1 MHPYV
6 LDSLKTWLH
15 SVSKAR
21 VRATQGRQLAIMRD
35 DGPPLNLPPI
45 PANIK
50 GAGKETAKRFAIYLL
65 KAGAEVEH
73 SLLVQYLYAAYSIN
87 ERKGDLE
94 KNCGLNW
101 KTHIRL
107 VAREE
112 MAHLVTVQNLLLSL
126 GADVYL
132 DRASMNRRDAA
143 LPLPF
148 VLERLTLDS
157 LAKYI
162 VFESPSPRQL
172 DGKYDALMEEVH
184 GRLGDN
190 PRFRIQRVGIIYAAI
205 YWLFMESDDPGPDW
219 PFAENQASEFI
230 QQYGAGL
237 HLSKQDFISGEE
249 YQDRAAGADEW
260 EVFESDAHVDDA
272 SPRETALAGLR
283 WIMAQGEGPNALEES
298 HFSRFV
304 QIYEE
309 LKQLDGKYDSISM
322 RVPTKPYVKCYGFVP
337 PAAPPRPKNGQRHG
351 TPITHPRTRL
361 WAELVNARYQLLIL
375 HIFASL
381 SASRSREGQKRRKF
395 AALAIGE
402 MELVKK
408 IGQLLPHMSLA
419 RSGDRKA
426 GAVFDEVC
434 IASNET
440 ERGKFCR
447 QLLSWSDQCVSELEG
462 MGTAKPKKLQRRK
475 LPENTSDAP
484 TQAQGPELLEA
495 VSRQTDLIRETLSL
509 E

>member
-1 MHPYV
+1 MHFYV
-6 LDSLKTWLH
+6 LDSLKPWLH
-15 SVSKAR
+15 SASKAGVR
-21 VRATQGRQLAIMRD
+21 VTERRQLAIKRD
-35 DGPPLNLPPI
+35 DVPALNLPPI

-50 GAGKETAKRFAIYLL
+50 GAGKEKAKQFAIYLL

-87 ERKGDLE
+87 ERKGNLE

-132 DRASMNRRDAA
+132 DRASMNRLDAA

-148 VLERLTLDS
+148 VLERLTLNS

-172 DGKYDALMEEVH
+172 ESKYDTLMAEVH
-184 GRLGDN
+184 GTLGDN
-190 PRFRIQRVGIIYAAI
+190 PRFQIQSVGIIYAAI
-205 YWLFMESDDPGPDW
+205 YWLLMESDDPGPDW
-219 PFAENQASEFI
+219 PFAENQDREFVH
-230 QQYGAGL
+230 QYGAGL
-237 HLSKQDFISGEE
+237 HLRKQDFIDKEE
-249 YQDRAAGADEW
+249 YQDRAAAADEW

-322 RVPTKPYVKCYGFVP
+322 RVPTNPYVKLYGFAP
-337 PAAPPRPKNGQRHG
+337 PPAPPRPENGQQHG
-351 TPITHPRTRL
+351 TPITHPRTKL
-361 WAELVNARYQLLIL
+361 WAELVNARYQLMIL

-419 RSGDRKA
+419 RSGVRKA

-434 IASNET
+434 IASSEV

-447 QLLSWSDQCVSELEG
+447 QLLSWSDQCVSGLEG
-462 MGTAKPKKLQRRK
+462 MGTTKPKKGRRRK
-475 LPENTSDAP
+475 LPQNTSDAP
-484 TQAQGPELLEA
+484 TLAQGPELLEA
-495 VSRQTDLIRETLSL
+495 VARQTDLVRETLSL